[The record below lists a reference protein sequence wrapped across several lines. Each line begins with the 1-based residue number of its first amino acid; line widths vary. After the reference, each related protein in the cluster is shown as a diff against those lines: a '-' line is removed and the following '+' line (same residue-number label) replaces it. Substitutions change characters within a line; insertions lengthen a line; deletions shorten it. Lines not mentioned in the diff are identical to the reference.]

1 LNPEHYHRAK
11 ELFLGA
17 VEIETSKR
25 ATWIDEQCG
34 SDETLKN
41 RVQSLLN
48 HDDTQTLLA
57 PQKIVGDLASASKK
71 LRSLRPLSGLS
82 KTLDSIQKMP
92 PRGLMAVGA
101 LAVLLPV
108 LISGWIAN
116 RALDGFRD
124 HLRAASL
131 VDLVDSK
138 ATAIRF
144 WLGREKTV
152 VQSWADSTKVRQLVT
167 ELIEIAKVSKAPQIG
182 DQLRSAPQQTL
193 LDHEMETLAGHS
205 VRYAVWDKSL
215 TTIAD
220 WSPTRSSVGVSVT
233 PKGAERLTAVMAN
246 GPTAVVIGPKD
257 AITRDYG
264 DMPTKPIVAVIV
276 PVTNDDGE
284 VIGTMM
290 VGNSEGTDD
299 LGDFLSSS
307 LSDYKATDNE
317 RSYGGT
323 FVFDRAG
330 MLLYDSPYDA
340 ELRTLGLIPANEDSF
355 SAKQLE
361 LRDPGVDLTR
371 GRIAAENFAARPLT
385 KMVRMAVSN
394 GSGVDVT
401 GYRDVR
407 GVTVAG
413 AWRWLDDYQFGVGIE
428 VDKQALEPGFW
439 IAQLQSWAMLGL
451 VGISLCVAG
460 YSMLTIRRLRE
471 SISTSHRIGP
481 YVLEQMVGEGG
492 MGRVYRAR
500 HDLLKR
506 PTAIK
511 LLRPELLSESS
522 MARFQREAQLA
533 ARLEHPNT
541 VSVFDFGLSDDK
553 RFYLVMEWIDGVT
566 LDRLVQQ
573 EGRIKVERAIA
584 ILRQIAMSLREAHV
598 LGLIHRD
605 LKPQNIMLTQR
616 ASESDVVKVLDFGLA
631 RDLRAEPLGP
641 NTVPTLTELGFIAGT
656 PRYMAPERWNAAT
669 PVSPAIDVFAFGCIA
684 YFILTGRHLI
694 QGKSIEEIC
703 ANVLQVLPGRP
714 SAIAGNEIPKGLD
727 ELTMRCTEPNPAARP
742 AGFDAVLEMM
752 DHVGEASLPAVLLN
766 MPG

>member
-1 LNPEHYHRAK
+1 MNPELYHRAQ

-17 VEIETSKR
+17 VEIEKSKR
-25 ATWIDEQCG
+25 AAWLHEQCG
-34 SDETLKN
+34 SDVTLKH
-41 RVQSLLN
+41 RVQSLLD

-57 PQKIVGDLASASKK
+57 LQKTVGNPASSSRKI
-71 LRSLRPLSGLS
+71 RSPRPLLGIS
-82 KTLDSIQKMP
+82 KTIESLQKMP
-92 PRGLMAVGA
+92 PRGLMAIGA

-116 RALDGFRD
+116 RTLDGFRD

-138 ATAIRF
+138 ASAIRF

-152 VQSWADSTKVRQLVT
+152 VQSWADSTKVRQLVKD
-167 ELIEIAKVSKAPQIG
+167 LVDVAKASDADQVG
-182 DQLRSAPQQTL
+182 DQLRAAPQQTL
-193 LDHEMETLAGHS
+193 LNREMETLAGHA

-220 WSPTRSSVGVSVT
+220 WSPTRQALGVGVT
-233 PKGAERLTAVMAN
+233 PKGAERLTAVMAS

-257 AITRDYG
+257 TITRDYG
-264 DMPTKPIVAVIV
+264 DMPTKPIVAIMV
-276 PVTNDDGE
+276 PVTDDEGE
-284 VIGTMM
+284 VIGVMM
-290 VGNSEGTDD
+290 VGDSEGTDD
-299 LGDFLSSS
+299 LGDFLSAS
-307 LSDYKATDNE
+307 LSDKTTTGSE
-317 RSYGGT
+317 RPYGGT
-323 FVFDRAG
+323 FIFDRAG
-330 MLLYDSPYDA
+330 MLLYDSPYDT
-340 ELRTLGLIPANEDSF
+340 ELRSLGLLPDNEDSF

-371 GRIAAENFAARPLT
+371 GAIPAENFPARPLT
-385 KMVRMAVSN
+385 KMVRMAVSD
-394 GSGVDVT
+394 GSGVDVA

-428 VDKQALEPGFW
+428 VDKHTLEPGFW

-451 VGISLCVAG
+451 IGISFSVAG

-511 LLRPELLSESS
+511 LLRPELMNEIS

-541 VSVFDFGLSDDK
+541 VSVFDFGLSEDH

-573 EGRIKVERAIA
+573 EGLIKVERAIA

-605 LKPQNIMLTQR
+605 LKPQNVMLTQR

-631 RDLRAEPLGP
+631 RDLRAEPMGHDAAP
-641 NTVPTLTELGFIAGT
+641 MLTELGFIAGT
-656 PRYMAPERWNAAT
+656 PRYMAPERWNATT
-669 PVSPAIDVFAFGCIA
+669 PISPAIDVFAFGCIA

-694 QGKSIEEIC
+694 QGKSTEEIC
-703 ANVLQVLPGRP
+703 ASVLHVLPGRP
-714 SAIAGNEIPKGLD
+714 SAILGNDVPKWLD
-727 ELTMRCTEPNPAARP
+727 DLTMRCTKADPTARP

-752 DHVGEASLPAVLLN
+752 NNAVEESLSSGN
-766 MPG
+766 D